1 MNDASVV
8 KTIVDICSRSF
19 KIVSDEGYIQ
29 LVQCESAQ
37 EFMDVLEV
45 VNEFLDEDMLVFS
58 EIITKPKRNRKIRK
72 RKKEE
77 TEYVGPKDKSLGK
90 HIYKDENSRWNKEEA
105 VSYIKRY
112 SRENNKVKLNTQE

>member
-29 LVQCESAQ
+29 LVQCESVQ

-45 VNEFLDEDMLVFS
+45 CQEFLDEDMLVYS
-58 EIITKPKRNRKIRK
+58 EIITKPKRSRKTRK
-72 RKKEE
+72 GKKEKE
-77 TEYVGPKDKSLGK
+77 TE
-90 HIYKDENSRWNKEEA
+90 
-105 VSYIKRY
+105 
-112 SRENNKVKLNTQE
+112 

>member
-29 LVQCESAQ
+29 LVQCETVQ

-45 VNEFLDEDMLVFS
+45 CQEFMDEDMLVYS
-58 EIITKPKRNRKIRK
+58 EIITKPKRSRKTRK
-72 RKKEE
+72 RKKRR
-77 TEYVGPKDKSLGK
+77 K
-90 HIYKDENSRWNKEEA
+90 
-105 VSYIKRY
+105 
-112 SRENNKVKLNTQE
+112 KLNK

>member
-29 LVQCESAQ
+29 LVQCESVN

-45 VNEFLDEDMLVFS
+45 CHEFMDDDMLVYS
-58 EIITKPKRNRKIRK
+58 EIITKPKRNRKTRK
-72 RKKEE
+72 RKKEKE
-77 TEYVGPKDKSLGK
+77 TE
-90 HIYKDENSRWNKEEA
+90 
-105 VSYIKRY
+105 
-112 SRENNKVKLNTQE
+112 

>member
-29 LVQCESAQ
+29 LVQCES
-37 EFMDVLEV
+37 

-77 TEYVGPKDKSLGK
+77 TE
-90 HIYKDENSRWNKEEA
+90 
-105 VSYIKRY
+105 
-112 SRENNKVKLNTQE
+112 

>member
-29 LVQCESAQ
+29 LVQCETVQ

-45 VNEFLDEDMLVFS
+45 CQEFMDEDMLIYS
-58 EIITKPKRNRKIRK
+58 EIITKPKRSRKTRK
-72 RKKEE
+72 RKKEKE
-77 TEYVGPKDKSLGK
+77 TE
-90 HIYKDENSRWNKEEA
+90 
-105 VSYIKRY
+105 
-112 SRENNKVKLNTQE
+112 

>member
-29 LVQCESAQ
+29 LVQCETIE

-45 VNEFLDEDMLVFS
+45 CQEFMDEDMLVYS
-58 EIITKPKRNRKIRK
+58 EIITKPKRSRKTRK
-72 RKKEE
+72 RKKEKE
-77 TEYVGPKDKSLGK
+77 TE
-90 HIYKDENSRWNKEEA
+90 
-105 VSYIKRY
+105 
-112 SRENNKVKLNTQE
+112 

>member
-29 LVQCESAQ
+29 LVQCESVQ

-45 VNEFLDEDMLVFS
+45 CQEFMDDDMLVYS
-58 EIITKPKRNRKIRK
+58 EIITKPKRSRKTRK
-72 RKKEE
+72 RKKEKE
-77 TEYVGPKDKSLGK
+77 TE
-90 HIYKDENSRWNKEEA
+90 
-105 VSYIKRY
+105 
-112 SRENNKVKLNTQE
+112 

>member
-29 LVQCESAQ
+29 LVQCESVQ

-45 VNEFLDEDMLVFS
+45 CQEFMDEDMLIYS
-58 EIITKPKRNRKIRK
+58 EIISKPKRSRKIRK
-72 RKKEE
+72 RKKEKE
-77 TEYVGPKDKSLGK
+77 TE
-90 HIYKDENSRWNKEEA
+90 
-105 VSYIKRY
+105 
-112 SRENNKVKLNTQE
+112 

>member
-29 LVQCESAQ
+29 LVQCETVQ

-45 VNEFLDEDMLVFS
+45 CQEFMDEDMLVYS
-58 EIITKPKRNRKIRK
+58 EIITKPKRSRITRK
-72 RKKEE
+72 RKKEKE
-77 TEYVGPKDKSLGK
+77 TE
-90 HIYKDENSRWNKEEA
+90 
-105 VSYIKRY
+105 
-112 SRENNKVKLNTQE
+112 

>member
-29 LVQCESAQ
+29 LVQCESVN

-45 VNEFLDEDMLVFS
+45 CHEFMDDDMLVYS
-58 EIITKPKRNRKIRK
+58 EIITKPKRSRKTRK
-72 RKKEE
+72 RKKEKE
-77 TEYVGPKDKSLGK
+77 TD
-90 HIYKDENSRWNKEEA
+90 
-105 VSYIKRY
+105 
-112 SRENNKVKLNTQE
+112 

>member
-29 LVQCESAQ
+29 LVQCESVQ

-45 VNEFLDEDMLVFS
+45 CQDFMDEDMLVYS
-58 EIITKPKRNRKIRK
+58 EIIIKPKRSRKTRK
-72 RKKEE
+72 RKKEKE
-77 TEYVGPKDKSLGK
+77 TE
-90 HIYKDENSRWNKEEA
+90 
-105 VSYIKRY
+105 
-112 SRENNKVKLNTQE
+112 

>member
-29 LVQCESAQ
+29 LVQCESVQ

-45 VNEFLDEDMLVFS
+45 CQEFMDEDMLVYS
-58 EIITKPKRNRKIRK
+58 EIITKPKRSRKTRKI
-72 RKKEE
+72 KKEKE
-77 TEYVGPKDKSLGK
+77 TE
-90 HIYKDENSRWNKEEA
+90 
-105 VSYIKRY
+105 
-112 SRENNKVKLNTQE
+112 

>member
-19 KIVSDEGYIQ
+19 KIVSEEGYIQ

-77 TEYVGPKDKSLGK
+77 TE
-90 HIYKDENSRWNKEEA
+90 
-105 VSYIKRY
+105 
-112 SRENNKVKLNTQE
+112 

>member
-45 VNEFLDEDMLVFS
+45 VNEFLDEDMLIFS

-77 TEYVGPKDKSLGK
+77 TE
-90 HIYKDENSRWNKEEA
+90 
-105 VSYIKRY
+105 
-112 SRENNKVKLNTQE
+112 

>member
-45 VNEFLDEDMLVFS
+45 VNEFLDEDMLIFS
-58 EIITKPKRNRKIRK
+58 EIITKLKRNRKIRK

-77 TEYVGPKDKSLGK
+77 TE
-90 HIYKDENSRWNKEEA
+90 
-105 VSYIKRY
+105 
-112 SRENNKVKLNTQE
+112 

>member
-1 MNDASVV
+1 MTDASVV

-29 LVQCESAQ
+29 LVQCESAE
-37 EFMDVLEV
+37 EFMDVLQV
-45 VNEFLDEDMLVFS
+45 VNDFLDEDMLVFS

-77 TEYVGPKDKSLGK
+77 TE
-90 HIYKDENSRWNKEEA
+90 
-105 VSYIKRY
+105 
-112 SRENNKVKLNTQE
+112 

>member
-29 LVQCESAQ
+29 LVQCESVQ

-45 VNEFLDEDMLVFS
+45 CHDFMDEDMLVYS
-58 EIITKPKRNRKIRK
+58 EIITKPKRNRKTRK

-77 TEYVGPKDKSLGK
+77 T
-90 HIYKDENSRWNKEEA
+90 
-105 VSYIKRY
+105 
-112 SRENNKVKLNTQE
+112 